1 MSSDDDIPRSGR
13 LEEKAVRGVFST
25 VLMFASNKVITFGT
39 TLVLARILTPSDFG
53 IVALASV
60 TIGLLALFSDLGL
73 GGTLVVRKHLD
84 DRISGTIFTLML
96 LMGLLTALL
105 VAGTAPLAASIFD
118 EPDLTPILAV
128 LGATVI
134 LNAPTWFYST
144 ILQRELEFWRRFQ
157 CQLAQSVTYAA
168 VAIGAAIAG
177 AGVWALVAGQVAG
190 TLVFTVTLAAVSPYR
205 IRPSFDRDSAG
216 TAIREGRGFLAQS
229 GLAYVE
235 LNADYMSVGGFLG
248 SAQLGYY
255 SMAFRIAE
263 LPYWAITEPVAKVTF
278 PGFARMRHRGESVT
292 ASFLSVL
299 RLVALVACPTG
310 ILLSATAEPFT
321 ITVYGSQWL
330 PMAGVLAILGVW
342 GTLNH
347 IEASIGWLMNSV
359 GRAGLNA
366 GTSAAT
372 LPAFLAGVILA
383 AAFGDIEIVA
393 WVLLAHVVVSLV
405 IRMWA
410 AARWL
415 EVPVAAQWR
424 AVRPVL
430 FGCAVAWVAAR
441 VVSDTLPWVAP
452 LTLAAAL
459 LAGACAYLA
468 VISAIEPGVV
478 RRSIA
483 QLRRTLQ
490 RRGAASEGADD
501 PVAAPAEPRAG
512 GDVESGLAP

>member
-1 MSSDDDIPRSGR
+1 MGSPEGAAPSGR
-13 LEEKAVRGVFST
+13 LEEKAIRGVVST

-53 IVALASV
+53 LVALASV

-84 DRISGTIFTLML
+84 DRVSGTIFMLML
-96 LMGLLTALL
+96 AMGVLTALVI
-105 VAGTAPLAASIFD
+105 VAAAPLAAAIFD
-118 EPDLTPILAV
+118 EPDLAPVLAV
-128 LGATVI
+128 LGATVV
-134 LNAPTWFYST
+134 LNAPTWFYLT
-144 ILQRELEFWRRFQ
+144 ILQRELEFWRRFR

-168 VAIGAAIAG
+168 VAIAAAAAG

-190 TLVFTVTLAAVSPYR
+190 TLVFALALVAASPYR
-205 IRPSFDRDSAG
+205 VRPTFERD
-216 TAIREGRGFLAQS
+216 TAVSTIREGRGFLAQS
-229 GLAYVE
+229 GLAFVE
-235 LNADYMSVGGFLG
+235 LNADYMAVGGFLG

-255 SMAFRIAE
+255 SMAFRVAE

-321 ITVYGSQWL
+321 VTVFGGEWL
-330 PMAGVLAILGVW
+330 PMVGALAILGIW

-347 IEASIGWLMNSV
+347 IEASIGWLMNSI

-372 LPAFLAGVILA
+372 LPALLLGVILA
-383 AAFGDIEIVA
+383 AALGDIEIVA
-393 WVLLAHVVVSLV
+393 WVLLAHVVVSLL
-405 IRMWA
+405 IRAVA
-410 AARWL
+410 AARRL
-415 EVPVAAQWR
+415 EVPLREQWR
-424 AVRPVL
+424 AVRPAL
-430 FGCAVAWVAAR
+430 AGCAVAWPVARLVAEA
-441 VVSDTLPWVAP
+441 LPWAAP

-459 LAGACAYLA
+459 VAGAGTYLA
-468 VISAIEPGVV
+468 VISLVEPGVAG
-478 RRSIA
+478 RSAA
-483 QLRRTLQ
+483 QLRRTLA
-490 RRGAASEGADD
+490 RRGGDSGQGAS
-501 PVAAPAEPRAG
+501 APL
-512 GDVESGLAP
+512 S

>member
-1 MSSDDDIPRSGR
+1 MSSDDGIPRSGR

-96 LMGLLTALL
+96 LMGVLTALL

-190 TLVFTVTLAAVSPYR
+190 TLVFTVTLAAASPYR

-321 ITVYGSQWL
+321 ITVYGSEWL

-359 GRAGLNA
+359 EPGGAERRNLGGDPARVPRRRHPRRGVRRHRDRRLGAARPRRRLTADPDVGRRALARGPGGSAVAGGPPGPARLRRRLGRSPGRLRHASLGGAADPGGRAARRRRRLPRGHLGDRA
-366 GTSAAT
+366 GRG
-372 LPAFLAGVILA
+372 PAVDRTAPA
-383 AAFGDIEIVA
+383 DA
-393 WVLLAHVVVSLV
+393 
-405 IRMWA
+405 A
-410 AARWL
+410 AAR
-415 EVPVAAQWR
+415 
-424 AVRPVL
+424 
-430 FGCAVAWVAAR
+430 
-441 VVSDTLPWVAP
+441 
-452 LTLAAAL
+452 
-459 LAGACAYLA
+459 
-468 VISAIEPGVV
+468 
-478 RRSIA
+478 
-483 QLRRTLQ
+483 
-490 RRGAASEGADD
+490 RGK
-501 PVAAPAEPRAG
+501 
-512 GDVESGLAP
+512 

>member
-1 MSSDDDIPRSGR
+1 
-13 LEEKAVRGVFST
+13 
-25 VLMFASNKVITFGT
+25 
-39 TLVLARILTPSDFG
+39 
-53 IVALASV
+53 
-60 TIGLLALFSDLGL
+60 
-73 GGTLVVRKHLD
+73 
-84 DRISGTIFTLML
+84 
-96 LMGLLTALL
+96 
-105 VAGTAPLAASIFD
+105 
-118 EPDLTPILAV
+118 
-128 LGATVI
+128 
-134 LNAPTWFYST
+134 
-144 ILQRELEFWRRFQ
+144 
-157 CQLAQSVTYAA
+157 
-168 VAIGAAIAG
+168 
-177 AGVWALVAGQVAG
+177 
-190 TLVFTVTLAAVSPYR
+190 
-205 IRPSFDRDSAG
+205 
-216 TAIREGRGFLAQS
+216 
-229 GLAYVE
+229 
-235 LNADYMSVGGFLG
+235 
-248 SAQLGYY
+248 
-255 SMAFRIAE
+255 MAFRVAE

-330 PMAGVLAILGVW
+330 PILGVW

-430 FGCAVAWVAAR
+430 
-441 VVSDTLPWVAP
+441 
-452 LTLAAAL
+452 
-459 LAGACAYLA
+459 
-468 VISAIEPGVV
+468 
-478 RRSIA
+478 
-483 QLRRTLQ
+483 
-490 RRGAASEGADD
+490 
-501 PVAAPAEPRAG
+501 
-512 GDVESGLAP
+512 